1 MEYESPHLKFA
12 YSGNFPDNL
21 KVIKTVN
28 LFPVEV
34 TGYAAL
40 NPRTNEWSYAVGAR
54 DSVIGGRITYNRA
67 NNSVEYR

>member
-1 MEYESPHLKFA
+1 
-12 YSGNFPDNL
+12 
-21 KVIKTVN
+21 
-28 LFPVEV
+28 VEL

-54 DSVIGGRITYNRA
+54 DSLIGGRITYNRA